1 MASIPQPDSQPDQL
15 QAPAVPP
22 RWQRWRDATLREV
35 KWWFFALLLFGF
47 GSIAIGSLRGGVE
60 VSGEAPDFRAPVIA
74 GKTTQ
79 KSIALKDLR
88 GKPTVL
94 YFTASW
100 CPACKATTPTVDS
113 FAASH
118 PEVNVLAVAMED
130 EDDARAYFGP
140 QDRSFA
146 VVAATQQLARDYP
159 VKALPTTLVLDK
171 DGSAVWTR
179 QGVLMPFEL
188 NWRVP

>member
-1 MASIPQPDSQPDQL
+1 MATTQQASPQTEPH
-15 QAPAVPP
+15 APPVAQP
-22 RWQRWRDATLREV
+22 RWQRWRDATFREV

-60 VSGEAPDFRAPVIA
+60 VSGPAPDFTAPVVA
-74 GKTTQ
+74 GASTK
-79 KSIALKDLR
+79 KAISLSSLR

-113 FAASH
+113 FAAAH
-118 PEVNVLAVAMED
+118 PDVNVLAVAMED
-130 EDDARAYFGP
+130 EDDAKAYFGP
-140 QDRSFA
+140 QNRSFA

-171 DGSAVWTR
+171 DGNAVWTR